1 MSQRLLHVGG
11 VRPSREEQGRV
22 SMPESLE
29 EYIDFSMISQAEG
42 LKFGIEHFR
51 RRKPHCSG
59 TLFWRQLEPTL
70 SCLSRTV
77 EKRRSGSVR
86 KLGGRRK
93 TMSEF
98 NAVFGEYELNRERCA
113 R

>member
-1 MSQRLLHVGG
+1 MSGNPARL
-11 VRPSREEQGRV
+11 S
-22 SMPESLE
+22 S
-29 EYIDFSMISQAEG
+29 G
-42 LKFGIEHFR
+42 LKCR
-51 RRKPHCSG
+51 
-59 TLFWRQLEPTL
+59 LMMFWASRGVPIVVGNTSPLSCQLETTL

-98 NAVFGEYELNRERCA
+98 NAVFGENELNRERCA